1 MTPGIADALLAGG
14 FAAHVVERLGPS
26 QLAIPAENLKAVETA
41 LRREGRTLE
50 PGIDR
55 LSGRFSEREPVRSE
69 AELHW
74 EPDTSD
80 NRPQGRAGFNAS
92 ECPRIAG
99 AGVGDPGIAGR
110 LAGERRA
117 RDRGS
122 DRRGPG
128 CDRARY
134 RPVHRVRRAE
144 GITERQIT
152 PYEVEGAAVQAYCHS
167 HGEERSF
174 WLASIQEAVAV
185 G

>member
-1 MTPGIADALLAGG
+1 M
-14 FAAHVVERLGPS
+14 VERLGPS
-26 QLAIPAENLKAVETA
+26 QLAIRAENLKAVEAA
-41 LRREGRTLE
+41 LRREGHSLE

-80 NRPQGRAGFNAS
+80 NPPDGRQVSMLEHAAASPAPVSPMLVSPAGP
-92 ECPRIAG
+92 PRNDADETEDPVDAVLDAIERGTDLFIVYAG
-99 AGVGDPGIAGR
+99 
-110 LAGERRA
+110 
-117 RDRGS
+117 
-122 DRRGPG
+122 
-128 CDRARY
+128 
-134 RPVHRVRRAE
+134 AE

-152 PYEVEGAAVQAYCHS
+152 PYEVEGAAVHAYCHS
-167 HGEERSF
+167 HADERSF